1 MAYLDASVSGA
12 AVFQVKRPANTVSG
26 QAHDE
31 V

>member
-1 MAYLDASVSGA
+1 MAYPDASVSGV
-12 AVFQVKRPANTVSG
+12 AVFQVKSSANVVFG